1 MFVGDHRGMRHLRD
15 MLECDGVATPA
26 STMGMGNPM
35 APEPS
40 VEVGSGDIPVAY
52 IPRKKKEKKKR
63 N

>member
-1 MFVGDHRGMRHLRD
+1 

-35 APEPS
+35 APGS
-40 VEVGSGDIPVAY
+40 DVEVGSGDIPVAN
-52 IPRKKKEKKKR
+52 IPRKKKKKR

>member
-1 MFVGDHRGMRHLRD
+1 

-35 APEPS
+35 VPGSS
-40 VEVGSGDIPVAY
+40 VEVGSGDIPVVY

>member
-1 MFVGDHRGMRHLRD
+1 MFVGDHSIIRHLRD

-35 APEPS
+35 APGPD
-40 VEVGSGDIPVAY
+40 VEVGSGDIPVAN
-52 IPRKKKEKKKR
+52 IPRKKKKKR